1 MAQRRTGSGAIVEL
15 EFSIDP
21 RDQDFVISPG
31 YQIATDP
38 DKTGGESLRF
48 VSTDKLV
55 IPPGEIVGR
64 LKAISVT
71 RGTENNVPANT
82 ITRNLTS
89 LQGVRNVTNTEP
101 ATGGSDAETLEEVK
115 ERFFSL
121 IRRRNPVSA
130 EDWTD
135 WFTDALGP
143 GTTVVVGPRRSEGE
157 FFTYENNYLKTNPS
171 VSFFVLNPD
180 GTPITTLQKDALDSL
195 MKWSLPVEFLGHIYP
210 MEVND
215 VDVTMDVTFDS
226 SRPYT
231 QDLFE
236 MTRVIRNNL
245 FNLMTPN
252 AVFPSDY
259 DPTSTDLESALTTT
273 FPTAFGVSNSYVDPN
288 IDKLVSYYTPQL
300 LGDESFQA
308 LSPKDLVLGERI
320 QQDDLIIEQG
330 SQISTFF
337 KASIN
342 FEPVS
347 NDKLYHVNIGRF
359 TTHSNSQ
366 IRAWLL

>member
-1 MAQRRTGSGAIVEL
+1 MALLEGQSFAHSEFLQFANQFPEAVLVEWIGPFLGAQRRTGSGAIVDI

-21 RDQDFVISPG
+21 RDQDFVVFPG
-31 YQIATDP
+31 YQIATDA
-38 DKTGGESLRF
+38 DRTDGESLRF
-48 VSTDKLV
+48 VSTEKLL
-55 IPPGEIVGR
+55 IPPGEITGTM
-64 LKAISVT
+64 KAISVT
-71 RGTENNVPANT
+71 RGSENNVAANT
-82 ITRNLTS
+82 ITRSLTS
-89 LQGVRNVTNTEP
+89 LQGVRSITNPEP

-157 FFTYENNYLKTNPS
+157 FFTYEENYLKTNPS

-180 GTPITTLQKDALDSL
+180 GTPITSAQKAALETL
-195 MKWSLPVEFLGHIYP
+195 MKWSLPVEFLGYIYP

-215 VDVTMDVTFDS
+215 VDVVLDVTYDS

-245 FNLMTPN
+245 YQRHGTQC
-252 AVFPSDY
+252 
-259 DPTSTDLESALTTT
+259 
-273 FPTAFGVSNSYVDPN
+273 GVP
-288 IDKLVSYYTPQL
+288 
-300 LGDESFQA
+300 F
-308 LSPKDLVLGERI
+308 
-320 QQDDLIIEQG
+320 
-330 SQISTFF
+330 
-337 KASIN
+337 
-342 FEPVS
+342 
-347 NDKLYHVNIGRF
+347 
-359 TTHSNSQ
+359 
-366 IRAWLL
+366 